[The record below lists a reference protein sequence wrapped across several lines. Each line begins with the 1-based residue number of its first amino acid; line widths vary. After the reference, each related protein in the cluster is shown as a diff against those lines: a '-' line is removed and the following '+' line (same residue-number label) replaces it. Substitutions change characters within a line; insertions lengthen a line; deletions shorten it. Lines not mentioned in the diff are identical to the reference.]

1 MCASQKLVVDKCDK
15 CLSDIKTHTND
26 VMGMFE
32 IHADNLFDNFNHTA
46 KISLEAMEAQ
56 TNGMMIDH
64 LKKQGAKH
72 DEEFKSH
79 LEIQTEKNDIKYN
92 EYLDRKDKRE
102 SRNNNIL
109 VAIMLLFA
117 GVISYCL
124 AEQKTQGNDMIR
136 FKTEIES
143 KPSRKEIPLMNEIKM
158 LRELGDQ
165 YNDAKFVRREKVT
178 ADTSSYYWARI
189 NIYGSTMRGE
199 QKENNYMKEDYMKVE
214 HPKK

>member
-56 TNGMMIDH
+56 TNEMMIDH
-64 LKKQGAKH
+64 LKKQGVKH

-92 EYLDRKDKRE
+92 EYLDKKYKRE
-102 SRNNNIL
+102 DRQSY
-109 VAIMLLFA
+109 LLISVLLIFA
-117 GVISYCL
+117 TALGYMYFQQNKDHDFAVGL
-124 AEQKTQGNDMIR
+124 KTDIDA
-136 FKTEIES
+136 
-143 KPSRKEIPLMNEIKM
+143 KPTKKEATTLNVVMA
-158 LRELGDQ
+158 LTELGDAF
-165 YNDAKFVRREKVT
+165 NRKVYVQKDHILSVDTT
-178 ADTSSYYWARI
+178 AYFYLKK
-189 NIYGSTMRGE
+189 NIYGEYPISRSETPKFS
-199 QKENNYMKEDYMKVE
+199 KEYDPYKKEK
-214 HPKK
+214 

>member
-1 MCASQKLVVDKCDK
+1 MCASQKIIADECNK

-56 TNGMMIDH
+56 TNEMMIDH

-136 FKTEIES
+136 FKTEIRSE
-143 KPSRKEIPLMNEIKM
+143 
-158 LRELGDQ
+158 
-165 YNDAKFVRREKVT
+165 
-178 ADTSSYYWARI
+178 
-189 NIYGSTMRGE
+189 
-199 QKENNYMKEDYMKVE
+199 E
-214 HPKK
+214 HT